1 MFKKYAL
8 PITLICVF
16 SCVGL
21 GIAFF
26 RDQPKYFF
34 MFAGMGSAT
43 AFGEW
48 LTVQFPKYKQLFRR
62 SIQALV
68 GGFLFIG
75 ISLYGNV
82 NFQFSE
88 LFFDLYAGVVTGAFI
103 QLAFARL
110 ILPFFMGNAFCSRAC
125 WNGAIFELVQPLNP
139 KIKKPKFRNEII
151 AFSYIGLLILISTIA
166 SYIYNPAIFE
176 GSKRY
181 WIIGENFVVLSIG
194 IFLSRYW
201 GSRTYCRTFCP
212 FITVSGLISRFSIF
226 KITPIDSKSCNSCG
240 LCNKNCPMLVDVRTA
255 VKAYKRIDH
264 KSCILCERCV
274 DACPKDC
281 INLSPGLPWK

>member
-1 MFKKYAL
+1 MLKKYAL

-16 SCVGL
+16 SSVGL
-21 GIAFF
+21 GVASF
-26 RDQPKYFF
+26 RGQTKYFF
-34 MFAGMGSAT
+34 MFAGMGLAA

-62 SIQALV
+62 SIQGLV

-75 ISLYGNV
+75 LSLYGNV

-88 LFFDLYAGVVTGAFI
+88 IFFDLYAGVITGALI
-103 QLAFARL
+103 QFVFARL

-125 WNGAIFELVQPLNP
+125 WSGAFFELVQPLNP
-139 KIKKPKFRNEII
+139 KIKKPKIRNEVI
-151 AFSYIGLLILISTIA
+151 AFVYIGLLIVISSIA
-166 SYIYNPAIFE
+166 SYIYNPAVFE

-181 WIIGENFVVLSIG
+181 WIVGENLVILSIG
-194 IFLSRYW
+194 VFVSRYW
-201 GSRTYCRTFCP
+201 GSRSYCRTFCP
-212 FITVSGLISRFSIF
+212 FITVSGLISKFSIF
-226 KITPIDSKSCNSCG
+226 KITPIDSESCNSCG
-240 LCNKNCPMLVDVRTA
+240 LCNRNCPMLVDVRTS
-255 VKAYKRIDH
+255 VKADKRIDS

-281 INLSPGLPWK
+281 IDLSPRLPWK

>member
-1 MFKKYAL
+1 MLKKYAL

-16 SCVGL
+16 SSVGL
-21 GIAFF
+21 GVASF
-26 RDQPKYFF
+26 RGQTKYFF
-34 MFAGMGSAT
+34 MFAGMGLAA

-62 SIQALV
+62 SIQGLV

-75 ISLYGNV
+75 LSLYGNV

-88 LFFDLYAGVVTGAFI
+88 IFFDLYAGVITGALI
-103 QLAFARL
+103 QFVFARL

-125 WNGAIFELVQPLNP
+125 WSGAFFELVQPLNP
-139 KIKKPKFRNEII
+139 KIKKPKIRNEVI
-151 AFSYIGLLILISTIA
+151 AFVYIGLLIVISSIA
-166 SYIYNPAIFE
+166 SYIYNPAVFE

-181 WIIGENFVVLSIG
+181 WIIGENLVILSIG
-194 IFLSRYW
+194 VFVSRYW
-201 GSRTYCRTFCP
+201 GSRSYCRTFCP
-212 FITVSGLISRFSIF
+212 FITVSGLISKFSIF
-226 KITPIDSKSCNSCG
+226 KITPIDSESCNSCG
-240 LCNKNCPMLVDVRTA
+240 LCNRNCPMLVDVRTS
-255 VKAYKRIDH
+255 VKADKRIDS

-281 INLSPGLPWK
+281 IDLSPRLPWK